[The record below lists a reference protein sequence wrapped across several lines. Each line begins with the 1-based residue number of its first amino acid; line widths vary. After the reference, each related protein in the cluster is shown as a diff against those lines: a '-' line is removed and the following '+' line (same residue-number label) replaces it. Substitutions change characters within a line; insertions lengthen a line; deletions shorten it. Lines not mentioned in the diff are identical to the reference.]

1 DVRQLSGGEKS
12 YATLALLLSLGAH
25 HDCPFRVMD
34 EFDVFMDAVSR
45 DHAILEVLKFAK
57 NNKDKQFIFI
67 TPQVCFVNRL
77 GEEFSSQTCAQFL
90 KQSRLIDMLSCCSRF
105 KDLAPIG

>member
-1 DVRQLSGGEKS
+1 VKFNHEKKTLGLSYQSQAHNDTSKCRDVRQLSGGEKS

-67 TPQVCFVNRL
+67 TPQ
-77 GEEFSSQTCAQFL
+77 
-90 KQSRLIDMLSCCSRF
+90 
-105 KDLAPIG
+105 